1 MSLSLSSGLAS
12 EKFTVLFFFF
22 FFVSCSSFRSRS
34 ISRRHREHFSYD
46 DSRGMLKLREG
57 DCAMS
62 RAYYRAKPKICPAW
76 AAEAGEGGGGKGG
89 SISRRMDN
97 RRGKEFFTPL
107 FLTPGAFRR
116 RWAGKRGERS
126 PTRLTTCRTRMSYFD
141 IGTSY
146 PIRSAW
152 RLFRKRGRTIPWQ
165 YSPTSGFVRSP
176 STTSSP
182 SLLVALFILRTP
194 LQSPCARS
202 LDIGG
207 ALSKADFCCCLPRL
221 RTL

>member
-1 MSLSLSSGLAS
+1 MRLLSLHYRDCHSGEKGRYLFLSRPDSRLKNLQYCFSSS
-12 EKFTVLFFFF
+12 SLFL
-22 FFVSCSSFRSRS
+22 V
-34 ISRRHREHFSYD
+34 RHFARDRYREDIEHFSYD

-146 PIRSAW
+146 PIRSA
-152 RLFRKRGRTIPWQ
+152 
-165 YSPTSGFVRSP
+165 
-176 STTSSP
+176 
-182 SLLVALFILRTP
+182 
-194 LQSPCARS
+194 
-202 LDIGG
+202 
-207 ALSKADFCCCLPRL
+207 
-221 RTL
+221 

>member
-1 MSLSLSSGLAS
+1 
-12 EKFTVLFFFF
+12 
-22 FFVSCSSFRSRS
+22 
-34 ISRRHREHFSYD
+34 
-46 DSRGMLKLREG
+46 
-57 DCAMS
+57 MS

-176 STTSSP
+176 STTPSP
-182 SLLVALFILRTP
+182 SLLVALFILRAP
-194 LQSPCARS
+194 LQSPLCSLAGHRWSAFKGWFLLLPTSIADVINGANRINRVCLIAR
-202 LDIGG
+202 
-207 ALSKADFCCCLPRL
+207 A
-221 RTL
+221 RTYDVNYSPV